1 MLTTYVLSPTGLVP
15 AVDPL
20 GAVRSLQF
28 VWADLHAPTDSESLA
43 TAEAAIETALG
54 LDVPTKLD
62 RMAFEESARFYVEDG
77 ALFLTATL
85 MGHRGE
91 GAFVADA
98 VTFILKQGKL
108 VTVRTI
114 APRAF
119 AIGEAR
125 ASARVRDAKDGGA
138 VLAALLE
145 GVVARIADVLQ
156 ETTRACNRLSA
167 RIFVLDERSDF
178 RTVLKD
184 LGQHGT
190 MAALTHESLSSL
202 SRLCAFVFE
211 LCPQYRVPDAAIRA
225 IERDV
230 RELERQAESLQ
241 THVEFLMEAALGLTS
256 AAQNASLRTLALAT
270 IAFAPATLIASIFG
284 MNFAHLGWL
293 EQPWGP
299 GAAVGLMIAAPGALF
314 VAARWRKW
322 F

>member
-1 MLTTYVLSPTGLVP
+1 MLTTYVLSPTGLVS

-20 GAVRSLQF
+20 GAVTSGQF
-28 VWADLHAPTDSESLA
+28 VWADLHAPTDTEALA
-43 TAEAAIETALG
+43 TAEAAIEAALK

-85 MGHRGE
+85 MGQRGE
-91 GAFVADA
+91 GAFVADG
-98 VTFILKQGKL
+98 VTFILKDGKL

-145 GVVARIADVLQ
+145 GVVERIADVLQ
-156 ETTRACNRLSA
+156 ETTRACNGLSA
-167 RIFVLDERSDF
+167 QIFVLDERSDF
-178 RTVLKD
+178 RAVLKD
-184 LGQHGT
+184 LGRHGT

-211 LCPQYRVPDAAIRA
+211 VCSQYGVPEAAIRA
-225 IERDV
+225 IERDM

-241 THVEFLMEAALGLTS
+241 SHVEFLMEAALGLTS

-293 EQPWGP
+293 DSPWGP
-299 GAAVGLMIAAPGALF
+299 WAAGGLMLAAPAGLF
-314 VAARWRKW
+314 VIARWRKW